1 MFGAIDFTSNPVKEF
16 SDIDFP
22 GRNGILSSS
31 VCSTKWRS
39 SLQANGPLLLN
50 WRMIV
55 PVQPPLE
62 GLAAERF
69 LALAQQLAR
78 CQDRRLHAEFAELLD
93 AEVRWARTQ
102 PHLNGCRETYE
113 AASRVLI
120 DLARLTWT
128 IHPEAYSIELRSPT
142 FRPDRQSS
150 PDDIGR
156 HKRAVREELAPLRE
170 AQFREESVRRFI
182 RRMEKPI
189 AHSKQKSILHLI
201 ADGRELHAR
210 LGPALETT
218 GAKRVRALAKV
229 VQPYLQLV
237 PDQNE
242 TEVKDEFTGIPLGD
256 IWRYFRFTW
265 VLPQLT
271 IPGRQILYLV
281 RDAAHPCHAV
291 MGIAAL
297 SNSAMQM
304 RDRDDHIGWTFDSFA
319 ERARTAAQAPD
330 AKPQLDRLFARLEAN
345 VAGALENLEPVG
357 IVTAQEIQNPTP
369 ELVARLRR
377 RSEEFARLR
386 EDALRELLA
395 GDQQPYV
402 LQETETPQYAPP
414 VSDEVLKLE
423 GKVMSKR
430 AIVAG
435 RRMLVAKKRAFEF
448 SRLLQARHQLRI
460 GREAFLNPTTTLATL
475 RQEDFQIGV
484 GAALFAN
491 KSARAG
497 VNMLE
502 LTTCGAIKPYN
513 QILAGKLTAL
523 LMLSP
528 QVAADYRRRYG
539 ESPSIISSQ
548 LKNAPVRR
556 DNTLV
561 YLGTTSLYA
570 LGSSQYERLRLP
582 AGIIAPDQ
590 AELRYQH
597 IGYTSGFG
605 TVQFAPDTTRSVERV
620 LERKLGFQNINS
632 IFGEGPSPRLRK
644 LRAGLEE
651 LGYDPE
657 SLMRHNQHRLI
668 YAAPLCAQALDYL
681 RGESASLPD
690 YVANPEKHRD
700 ATGSIA
706 SFWRERWLASRLNH
720 KPTIQTLALT
730 HSWALSA
737 EVPVE
742 IAETPEIE
750 AAPTGQ
756 LTAEVT
762 ANADVEFWRSLAGAG
777 TNVCSDELTTAD
789 LNRLH
794 VIRPLEDFLKQR
806 AAEGYSI
813 VLTGNAGDGKTHL
826 LKQIEPDLR
835 QLGAVIQPDA
845 TAIPRGDIA
854 LVINQWR
861 QALAAGKP
869 YCLAANE
876 YPLYEL
882 RTRGRDD
889 LPILAEVDRQ
899 CRQRLAYSPQPDA
912 TEEALSKVIVVDLS
926 LRNPL
931 GPDFLGSLLDRLLKN
946 PSLVQLARSGT
957 DPNFTRNFNR
967 LAHPVVRERLLGLF
981 HRIVLRG
988 QRAPVRELWIIVTR
1002 LLFGSR
1008 PRETLDAL
1016 SPRAWYSERL
1026 FEPDDRFGLSQLLR
1040 RHCDPT
1046 RCSHPQWDA
1055 VLERGGT
1062 TNPAD
1067 WRVDGQEP
1075 LFSLHN
1081 DVGARFD
1088 AMKRAFYFE
1097 HACGEDAFALEEDAA
1112 KQFQQ
1117 LLTAAEHP
1125 DETFKK
1131 ELIERINLCYCPR
1144 SFSGMKDALYLWIG
1158 HRFHEKPTRSYVANQ
1173 SIASGQFQVQ
1183 LPRLPRRLTG
1193 ALDFVPDHFLLRY
1206 EHSSKTVSLRVDYSL
1221 FNTLAKLGNGM
1232 PRHLV
1237 PERDVNRLDVFLE
1250 QLQALGVQQERVFIA
1265 FNAEHRLVS
1274 RIRLSIDWKKYEE
1287 VSAHE

>member
-1 MFGAIDFTSNPVKEF
+1 MITSIN
-16 SDIDFP
+16 
-22 GRNGILSSS
+22 
-31 VCSTKWRS
+31 
-39 SLQANGPLLLN
+39 
-50 WRMIV
+50 
-55 PVQPPLE
+55 PPLE
-62 GLAAERF
+62 GLAAQRF

-78 CQDRRLHAEFAELLD
+78 RQDRRLPAEFAELLD
-93 AEVRWARTQ
+93 AEVRWSRTQ
-102 PHLNGCRETYE
+102 PHLNGCREAYE
-113 AASRVLI
+113 AASRVLV

-128 IHPEAYSIELRSPT
+128 IHPHGYSIELHSPT
-142 FRPDRQSS
+142 FRPDRQST

-156 HKRAVREELAPLRE
+156 HKRAVRQELAPLRE

-182 RRMEKPI
+182 RRMEKPV
-189 AHSKQKSILHLI
+189 AHTKRKSILHLI

-210 LGPALETT
+210 LRPALVSTRD
-218 GAKRVRALAKV
+218 KRVSALAKV
-229 VQPYLQLV
+229 VEPYLQLV

-265 VLPQLT
+265 VLPQLS
-271 IPGRQILYLV
+271 IPGRQLLYLV
-281 RDAAHPCHAV
+281 RDGAHPCHAV

-304 RDRDDHIGWTFDSFA
+304 KDRDNLIGWTFDAFA
-319 ERARTAAQAPD
+319 ERARALAQAPH
-330 AKPQLDRLFARLEAN
+330 AMTRLQSLFDQLEAN
-345 VAGALENLEPVG
+345 IACALDNLEPAG
-357 IVTAQEIQNPTP
+357 IVTASEIQNPTP

-377 RSEEFARLR
+377 RSEEFAGLR
-386 EDALRELLA
+386 EDALREVLA
-395 GDQQPYV
+395 GGEQPYV
-402 LQETETPQYAPP
+402 LQETETSEYGAPP

-430 AIVAG
+430 AIVAS
-435 RRMLVAKKRAFEF
+435 RRMLIAKKRAFEF
-448 SRLLQARHQLRI
+448 SRLLQARYQLRA
-460 GREAFLNPTTTLATL
+460 GREAFLNPTNTLATL
-475 RQEDFQIGV
+475 RQEDFQTGV

-590 AELRYQH
+590 AELHYQH

-620 LERKLGFQNINS
+620 LERKLGFQNVNS

-700 ATGSIA
+700 ATGRIA
-706 SFWRERWLASRLNH
+706 AFWRERWLASRLNH
-720 KPTIQTLALT
+720 EPTIQTLALT
-730 HSWALSA
+730 RSWALSE

-742 IAETPEIE
+742 IVEIPEIE
-750 AAPTGQ
+750 TVPTGQ
-756 LTAEVT
+756 VIVEVT

-777 TNVCSDELTTAD
+777 PNVCSDELTPVD

-794 VIRPLEDFLKQR
+794 VVRPLEDFLKQK

-826 LKQIEPDLR
+826 LKRIEPDLR

-854 LVINQWR
+854 LIMNQWR

-882 RTRGRDD
+882 RTRGRGD

-899 CRQRLAYSPQPDA
+899 CRQRLAYSPQPTAAED
-912 TEEALSKVIVVDLS
+912 ALSKVIVVDLS

-931 GPDFLGSLLDRLLKN
+931 GPDFLGSLLNRLLQN
-946 PSLVQLARSGT
+946 PSLAQLARSGA
-957 DPNFTRNFNR
+957 DPNFARNFTR

-988 QRAPVRELWIIVTR
+988 QRAPVRELWIILTR

-1026 FEPDDRFGLSQLLR
+1026 FEPDDRFTLSQLLR
-1040 RHCDPT
+1040 RCCDPT

-1055 VLERGGT
+1055 VLEHSGT
-1062 TNPAD
+1062 TNPTD

-1075 LFSLHN
+1075 LYSLHH

-1097 HACGEDAFALEEDAA
+1097 HARGEDAFALEEDAA
-1112 KQFQQ
+1112 KQFRS

-1131 ELIERINLCYCPR
+1131 ELVERINLCYCPR

-1193 ALDFVPDHFLLRY
+1193 ALDFAPDHFLLRY
-1206 EHSSKTVSLRVDYSL
+1206 EHNGKTVSLRVDYSL

-1250 QLQALGVQQERVFIA
+1250 QLQALSVQQERVFIA

-1274 RIRLSIDWKKYEE
+1274 RIRLSSDWKKYEE

>member
-1 MFGAIDFTSNPVKEF
+1 
-16 SDIDFP
+16 
-22 GRNGILSSS
+22 
-31 VCSTKWRS
+31 
-39 SLQANGPLLLN
+39 
-50 WRMIV
+50 MIV

-78 CQDRRLHAEFAELLD
+78 CQDRRLHTEFAEVLD
-93 AEVRWARTQ
+93 TEIRWARTQ
-102 PHLNGCRETYE
+102 PHLNGCREAYE

-120 DLARLTWT
+120 DLARLSWT
-128 IHPEAYSIELRSPT
+128 IHPQGYNIELHSPT
-142 FRPDRQSS
+142 FRPDRNST
-150 PDDIGR
+150 PDQIGR
-156 HKRAVREELAPLRE
+156 HKSGIRQELAPLRE
-170 AQFREESVRRFI
+170 AQFRDESIRRFI
-182 RRMEKPI
+182 RRLEKPP
-189 AHSKQKSILHLI
+189 ANTKRKTILNLI
-201 ADGRELHAR
+201 ADGRELHGRLRPSLEAR
-210 LGPALETT
+210 D
-218 GAKRVRALAKV
+218 AKRIRSLEKV
-229 VQPYLQLV
+229 IQPYLQLV
-237 PDQNE
+237 PDQSE
-242 TEVKDEFTGIPLGD
+242 EEEKDKFTGIPLGE

-265 VLPQLT
+265 TLPQLS
-271 IPGRQILYLV
+271 IPGRQLLYLV
-281 RDAAHPCHAV
+281 RDAGHPSHAV

-297 SNSAMQM
+297 SNCAMQM
-304 RDRDDHIGWTFDSFA
+304 KDRDYLIGWTFDAFA
-319 ERARTAAQAPD
+319 ERARIAAQASD
-330 AKPQLDRLFARLEAN
+330 AGEQLKRLFEQLETNIAR
-345 VAGALENLEPVG
+345 ALENLEPAG
-357 IVTAQEIQNPTP
+357 IVTAQDIQNPTP

-377 RSEEFARLR
+377 RSEEFARFR

-395 GDQQPYV
+395 GDEQPYV
-402 LQETETPQYAPP
+402 LQEIEDLEFGAPP
-414 VSDEVLKLE
+414 VSDAVLKLE

-430 AIVAG
+430 AIVAA

-448 SRLLQARHQLRI
+448 ARLLQARYHLRA
-460 GREAFLNPTTTLATL
+460 GRNSFLNPATALATL
-475 RQEDFQIGV
+475 RQDEFQIGV
-484 GAALFAN
+484 GTALFAN
-491 KSARAG
+491 KSARVG
-497 VNMLE
+497 VSMLE

-539 ESPSIISSQ
+539 EEPSIISSQ
-548 LKNAPVRR
+548 LKNAPVCR

-590 AELRYQH
+590 LELRYNH

-605 TVQFAPDTTRSVERV
+605 TVQFAPETARSVERI
-620 LERKLGFQNINS
+620 LELKLGFQNVNS

-651 LGYDPE
+651 LGFDPE

-668 YAAPLCAQALDYL
+668 YSAPLCAEALLYL
-681 RGESASLPD
+681 RGEAATLPE
-690 YVANPEKHRD
+690 YVLNPEKYRD
-700 ATGSIA
+700 ATSRISG
-706 SFWRERWLASRLNH
+706 FWRERWLASRLNH
-720 KPTIQTLALT
+720 EPTMQTLALT
-730 HSWALSA
+730 RSWALS
-737 EVPVE
+737 EELPVE
-742 IAETPEIE
+742 NAAEPKTETKVIAQVGLDVVANSEI
-750 AAPTGQ
+750 
-756 LTAEVT
+756 
-762 ANADVEFWRSLAGAG
+762 EFWRSVASAGP
-777 TNVCSDELTTAD
+777 NVCSDELTPTD

-794 VIRPLEDFLKQR
+794 VVRPLEEFVKQKVN
-806 AAEGYSI
+806 EGYSI
-813 VLTGNAGDGKTHL
+813 VLTGNAGDGKTHV
-826 LKQIEPDLR
+826 LKRIEAELKE
-835 QLGAVIQPDA
+835 LGAVIQPDA

-854 LVINQWR
+854 IIVNEWR

-882 RTRGRDD
+882 RTKGRSSD
-889 LPILAEVDRQ
+889 LPVLIEVDRQ
-899 CRQRLAYSPQPDA
+899 CRQRLAYTSQSNTDEDA
-912 TEEALSKVIVVDLS
+912 LMKVIVVDLS

-931 GPDFLGSLLDRLLKN
+931 VPEFVGSLLNRLIQN
-946 PSLVQLARSGT
+946 PALAQLARSGT
-957 DPNFTRNFNR
+957 DPNFARNFNR
-967 LAHPVVRERLLGLF
+967 LNHPLVRERLLGLF
-981 HRIVLRG
+981 QRIVIRG
-988 QRAPVRELWIIVTR
+988 QRAPVRELWIMLAR

-1008 PRETLDAL
+1008 PREVIDAL
-1016 SPRAWYSERL
+1016 SPRTWYSERL
-1026 FEPDDRFGLSQLLR
+1026 FEPDDRFILSQVLR
-1040 RHCDPT
+1040 RHCDPA
-1046 RCSHPQWDA
+1046 RCSHPQWD
-1055 VLERGGT
+1055 VLLERSGVT
-1062 TNPAD
+1062 LPAD
-1067 WRVDGQEP
+1067 WRIDFQEP
-1075 LFSLHN
+1075 LYGFRD

-1097 HACGEDAFALEEDAA
+1097 HIRGEEAFALEEDAA
-1112 KQFQQ
+1112 KQFQR

-1131 ELIERINLCYCPR
+1131 ELIERINLCYCPS

-1193 ALDFVPDHFLLRY
+1193 ALDFAPDHFLLRY
-1206 EHSSKTVSLRVDYSL
+1206 ESSGKTVSLRVDYSL
-1221 FNTLAKLGNGM
+1221 FDTLAKLGNGM

-1250 QLQALGVQQERVFIA
+1250 QLQAMNVQQERVFIA

-1274 RIRLSIDWKKYEE
+1274 RIRLSSDWKKYEE